1 MGESEAAAEI
11 SISSVDEDFNLVDI
25 GTIGGGHTMLAEKN
39 NKLYSNN
46 CIQGHQIVEEIKMI
60 EDLGSWLL
68 VTETVYEED
77 GLSEYISY
85 GTGIKGYDI
94 SDTEAIE
101 KLIPEE
107 YQENKPYVTTDIKKL
122 TNQGADNGE
131 KVYLYLDGDFDSVM
145 IIKYYEYSD
154 DADYEEYSY
163 AEASEGILVYGG
175 TDGLYPS
182 LVIIPYRDS
191 GAVGDMITCEIPE
204 NGAVIN
210 SSGRSSSSISPM
222 K

>member
-1 MGESEAAAEI
+1 
-11 SISSVDEDFNLVDI
+11 
-25 GTIGGGHTMLAEKN
+25 
-39 NKLYSNN
+39 
-46 CIQGHQIVEEIKMI
+46 
-60 EDLGSWLL
+60 
-68 VTETVYEED
+68 
-77 GLSEYISY
+77 
-85 GTGIKGYDI
+85 
-94 SDTEAIE
+94 
-101 KLIPEE
+101 
-107 YQENKPYVTTDIKKL
+107 
-122 TNQGADNGE
+122 
-131 KVYLYLDGDFDSVM
+131 M

-204 NGAVIN
+204 NGSSNN

-222 K
+222 KGQINCHGGTVAGFTTSYVVDGGACSTVRNSLGNTWHVTAKNVYYNYGITWYELWDTDDGDYYGWVDANYIDFY